1 MNAIPSATH
10 VDLTLEHLGTTLALR
25 DLLTLFTAFTLDN
38 RQAGSTLRLRVGRL
52 RLAHIKDIKGVGG
65 GSCGDSLGQM
75 FKDGGRITYLRGE
88 FDGEV
93 RLEVGESQARLA
105 VELGGIQME
114 VLIQGEA
121 VNGN

>member
-1 MNAIPSATH
+1 M
-10 VDLTLEHLGTTLALR
+10 
-25 DLLTLFTAFTLDN
+25 
-38 RQAGSTLRLRVGRL
+38 GRL
-52 RLAHIKDIKGVGG
+52 RLAHIKDMKGG
-65 GSCGDSLGQM
+65 GSGDSLGQM
-75 FKDGGRITYLRGE
+75 FKDNGRITYLREE

-121 VNGN
+121 INGN

>member
-1 MNAIPSATH
+1 
-10 VDLTLEHLGTTLALR
+10 
-25 DLLTLFTAFTLDN
+25 
-38 RQAGSTLRLRVGRL
+38 
-52 RLAHIKDIKGVGG
+52 
-65 GSCGDSLGQM
+65 M

-93 RLEVGESQARLA
+93 RLEVGEAQARLA